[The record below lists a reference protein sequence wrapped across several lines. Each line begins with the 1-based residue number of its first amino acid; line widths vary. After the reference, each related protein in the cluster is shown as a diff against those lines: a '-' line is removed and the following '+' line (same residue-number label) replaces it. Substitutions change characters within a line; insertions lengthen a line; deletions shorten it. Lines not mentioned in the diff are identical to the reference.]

1 MAKIDKIKEILN
13 SLRVG
18 LSIIS
23 AFIITLG
30 GVLGNFYNQGMFGI
44 LFWITFGLILVFIV
58 SGFIMIHKI
67 KIKTDEL
74 EEL

>member
-1 MAKIDKIKEILN
+1 MAKIDKIKETLN

-23 AFIITLG
+23 ALLITLG
-30 GVLGNFYNQGMFGI
+30 GAIAGLYKKSEI
-44 LFWITFGLILVFIV
+44 DIIFWIASFLFFNFLFI
-58 SGFIMIHKI
+58 GFIFIHKI

-74 EEL
+74 EDL

>member
-1 MAKIDKIKEILN
+1 MSKIDKVKETLN

-18 LSIIS
+18 LSIVS

-30 GVLGNFYNQGMFGI
+30 GVLGNLYNNADFSLIFWLTSI
-44 LFWITFGLILVFIV
+44 LFFLFLI
-58 SGFIMIHKI
+58 SGFVIIHKI
-67 KIKTDEL
+67 RLKTDEL

>member
-1 MAKIDKIKEILN
+1 MAKIDKIKEILT

-30 GVLGNFYNQGMFGI
+30 GVLGNLYSQNSI
-44 LFWITFGLILVFIV
+44 SLLFWITFVFI
-58 SGFIMIHKI
+58 FIFVFTGYVIIHKI
-67 KIKTDEL
+67 RVKTDEL
-74 EEL
+74 EDL

>member
-18 LSIIS
+18 LSIVS

-30 GVLGNFYNQGMFGI
+30 GALGSLYSKQSI
-44 LFWITFGLILVFIV
+44 DLLFWMIFVFILVFVFVGYVI
-58 SGFIMIHKI
+58 IHKI
-67 KIKTDEL
+67 RLKTDEL

>member
-1 MAKIDKIKEILN
+1 MAKIDKIKETLN

-30 GVLGNFYNQGMFGI
+30 GALGSLYNGNHVDL
-44 LFWITFGLILVFIV
+44 LFWMTFVFILVFVVVGYVI
-58 SGFIMIHKI
+58 IHTI
-67 KIKTDEL
+67 RLKTDEL